1 MQFSSVVT
9 FALLC
14 AAATASSLNAGA
26 NQLDKRL
33 FCNDPTCNTQ
43 CQNANA
49 LSGQC
54 GGTEDLRC
62 ICTYT
67 RPLADAKDAAAPAAP
82 AGAGAPAAGP

>member
-1 MQFSSVVT
+1 MQFSSIVT
-9 FALLC
+9 FTLLC

-33 FCNDPTCNTQ
+33 FCNDATCNTQ
-43 CQNANA
+43 CLNANA

-62 ICTYT
+62 ICSY
-67 RPLADAKDAAAPAAP
+67 RAPLADTQSAAAPAGP
-82 AGAGAPAAGP
+82 GAPATGP